1 MNFLRIRYFVEVARC
16 GSFSGAAQR
25 LYTSQPNVSKQIAQM
40 EQELDFPLFLRD
52 KRSVRLTAAGKFL
65 YEKLQD
71 LPERMENLFAQA
83 AAIARR
89 ENSVLS
95 IGILEGQEVRPQL
108 LYRLELAKKLHPGLE
123 LELERN
129 SFLNLRNGLKTGHY
143 DMIVT
148 LDFDVEQ
155 EKEFEARTMFDQ
167 APAIAINRRNP
178 LADREHLDMSLLKDE
193 AFVVISPEESPL
205 GYERF
210 IMECQKTGF
219 TPRIVRQP
227 RTLESLILCVEMG
240 VGVALL
246 DQYTRLM
253 HGDLVRV
260 IPIPDRDM
268 YVVAAYLRDDFRPL
282 LRSVAELLTEGPEQL
297 YGGNR
302 T

>member
-1 MNFLRIRYFVEVARC
+1 
-16 GSFSGAAQR
+16 
-25 LYTSQPNVSKQIAQM
+25 
-40 EQELDFPLFLRD
+40 
-52 KRSVRLTAAGKFL
+52 VRLTAAGKFL

-71 LPERMENLFAQA
+71 LPERMENLFSQA

-89 ENSVLS
+89 ENSLLS

-129 SFLNLRNGLKTGHY
+129 SFLNLRNGLRTGHY
-143 DMIVT
+143 DLIVT

-178 LADREHLDMSLLKDE
+178 LADLEQLDMTRLKNED
-193 AFVVISPEESPL
+193 FVVISPEESAA

-210 IMECQKTGF
+210 IRECQRTGF
-219 TPRIVRQP
+219 TPHIVRQP

-253 HGDLVRV
+253 HGDLVRIV
-260 IPIPDRDM
+260 PIPGRDM
-268 YVVAAYLRDDFRPL
+268 LVVAAYMKDDYRPL
-282 LRSVAELLTEGPEQL
+282 LRNVADLLVEGPGQSV
-297 YGGNR
+297 GGNR
-302 T
+302 V